1 MAVVFSQCRVVLFS
15 IILRKEEFLVFMF
28 ERERERERE
37 AKTDRQTE
45 HQRLR
50 TIGNTL
56 LRKPNECPALI
67 HPFLHNRTKSHQEF
81 SVIIFNP
88 TENLLR
94 THIDTHRV
102 HIQIQICL
110 KNYFV
115 AQIGYCMRRAFCYPQ
130 LQLRLKA

>member
-1 MAVVFSQCRVVLFS
+1 MAVVLSQCMVVLFS
-15 IILRKEEFLVFMF
+15 IILRKEEFLVFML
-28 ERERERERE
+28 ERERERKRG
-37 AKTDRQTE
+37 KDRQIQTE

-50 TIGNTL
+50 TTGNTL

-67 HPFLHNRTKSHQEF
+67 LPFLCNRTKSHQEF
-81 SVIIFNP
+81 SVIFFNP
-88 TENLLR
+88 TDNLLQ

-115 AQIGYCMRRAFCYPQ
+115 AQIRYCYEKDF
-130 LQLRLKA
+130 L